1 MPQTHLAFFPSSWNE
16 QVNIDSYWK
25 RDIFTI
31 LLAKHVRSG
40 WLNISLVLF
49 SPFMDL
55 DFVSVHK
62 KSKKIKKELG
72 QYPASLTSRFIS
84 NVHESGFVFIPVK
97 TVGND
102 VNTSLVGVHELQYW
116 SRIFYFGANDKALYN
131 YLRFISFLCRVIILL
146 RSYFST
152 RQNTNFR
159 KYYTRFIQTV

>member
-1 MPQTHLAFFPSSWNE
+1 MNESRGCIVPQTHLAFFPSSRNE

-31 LLAKHVRSG
+31 LLAKLVRSG
-40 WLNISLVLF
+40 WLNISLVFF

-62 KSKKIKKELG
+62 KCKKIKKELG

-84 NVHESGFVFIPVK
+84 NVYESSFVFIPVK

-131 YLRFISFLCRVIILL
+131 YLRFCFLSLQGHKSTEIIFLDA
-146 RSYFST
+146 T
-152 RQNTNFR
+152 
-159 KYYTRFIQTV
+159 KH

>member
-1 MPQTHLAFFPSSWNE
+1 MNKLILILIESEIFLLFYWPNLFGQDDWILASFFFRLLWTSTSS
-16 QVNIDSYWK
+16 
-25 RDIFTI
+25 
-31 LLAKHVRSG
+31 
-40 WLNISLVLF
+40 LF
-49 SPFMDL
+49 I
-55 DFVSVHK
+55 K
-62 KSKKIKKELG
+62 KAKKIKKELG

-84 NVHESGFVFIPVK
+84 NVYESGFVFISVK

-116 SRIFYFGANDKALYN
+116 SRIFILVQMIKLYIIISD
-131 YLRFISFLCRVIILL
+131 FVSFLCRVIILL